1 MQAVIAGAGEV
12 GFRVARDL
20 ITRGHD
26 VVIIDNKG
34 DGISRIRNLDAQVII
49 GNAASPKILMEK
61 AGIAQSDL
69 FIGVCGSD
77 EVNLICCTI
86 AHKLGCK
93 TIARIN
99 NAELIEG
106 PLDPKPMDILGIDY
120 YVNPDK
126 LALNRIWQIVD
137 RPQLMTNLDQFS
149 AKDLHI
155 MEARIDESSP
165 IVGRA
170 LVDVDMP
177 AKARI
182 VLISRESGVS
192 IANPDEII
200 LPRDRLMIIIHHID
214 DVWNQLSKSI
224 GNLSEITGEK
234 KVKKIFVAGTSRLAT
249 SFANQ
254 VAEKNLENPN
264 IELFLVEEDKS
275 RADEVSGTLPDS
287 VTILNG
293 SSTDRDF
300 LREEGFGNADLFISA
315 TEREDLNVL
324 SCLMAKQE
332 GAKRTAALVYQTELE
347 YVVQNTGVD
356 IIVNPRR
363 LTVSAIINQ
372 ATKTT
377 ETTGLE
383 HFYGEDAV
391 IREVLVKHNDHI
403 GKPISNLNLPKQSL
417 LAVIKRK
424 ENIIFPDDRDTLKE
438 GDKLLIFTLKNNLK
452 EVESLFT

>member
-1 MQAVIAGAGEV
+1 MQVVIAGGGEV

-26 VVIIDNKG
+26 VVIIDNQG
-34 DGISRIRNLDAQVII
+34 DGISRIRNLDAQII
-49 GNAASPKILMEK
+49 KGNAASPKILMEK

-93 TIARIN
+93 TIARIKN
-99 NAELIEG
+99 TEFIEG
-106 PLDPKPMDILGIDY
+106 PLDPNPMDILGIDY
-120 YVNPDK
+120 YVNPEK

-137 RPQLMTNLDQFS
+137 RPQLMTSLDQFS
-149 AKDLHI
+149 TKDLHI

-170 LVDVDMP
+170 LIDVDMP
-177 AKARI
+177 ANTKI
-182 VLISRESGVS
+182 VLISRDSGVI
-192 IANPDEII
+192 IANPVEVL
-200 LPRDRLMIIIHHID
+200 LPRDRLMIIINHVD
-214 DVWNQLSKSI
+214 DVWNKLSKSI
-224 GNLSEITGEK
+224 GNLNEITSEK
-234 KVKKIFVAGTSRLAT
+234 KVKKIFMAGTSRLAI

-254 VAEKNLENPN
+254 VVEKNLGTPN
-264 IELFLVEEDKS
+264 IELFLVEENKTAAEEAS
-275 RADEVSGTLPDS
+275 SNLPDS
-287 VTILNG
+287 VTVLNG
-293 SSTDRDF
+293 SPTDRDF

-332 GAKRTAALVYQTELE
+332 GAKRTAAVVYQTELE
-347 YVVQNTGVD
+347 YVVQNTGIDV
-356 IIVNPRR
+356 IVNPRR

-403 GKPISNLNLPKQSL
+403 EKPISNLNLPKQSL
-417 LAVIKRK
+417 VAVIKRK
-424 ENIIFPDDRDTLKE
+424 ENIIFPDDKDTLKE

-452 EVESLFT
+452 EVESIFR